1 MSIKISIKQRI
12 YWSFSLLVFLFVING
27 IVTILTLKS
36 NKKLAVNIFKIFD
49 PSIQTL
55 DDFKKIMLE
64 SKMYTTNW
72 VFLSSDTE
80 DKRLLKNVQDSD
92 YPKLK
97 LRLNA
102 YSTQWNDKK
111 WVDSINRVYAGFEE
125 LLAIEKNIMGSL
137 NELKDYD
144 NPVIKLEAERKVQ
157 EEILP
162 RTSVLLKSLKEI
174 HSLLVSSRAEQGGDL
189 ERSSTKLRM
198 LILVLIISIII
209 AGFLLSVY
217 LTRVIIGP
225 VNRIR
230 NIINNL
236 GQGIIQK
243 IDQHANDDE
252 IGKMI
257 SSVNNLSEKL
267 QVATTFAYETGLRN
281 FDMPFKPIS
290 EEDALGKALLAMRE
304 NLKTSETNLAIQNR
318 ELEQKNKELEQFAYV
333 ASHDLQEP
341 LRTTS
346 SFSELLQR
354 QYKGKLDEKADKYLT
369 FINQSSDRMK
379 VLIQDLLD
387 YSRIGRKKELE
398 QVDCNIILK
407 EVLADI
413 DVAIKETQA
422 EINFC
427 RLPVIKGSATEI
439 KQLFQNLI
447 INAIKFR
454 RENESPVI
462 NICARKKNRY
472 WEFSCRDNGIGISD
486 EHSERIFI
494 IFQRLHTRSEYEG
507 SGIGLAHCKKIVE
520 MHGGKIWLESEPSC
534 GSTFYFTIPEKNN

>member
-1 MSIKISIKQRI
+1 M
-12 YWSFSLLVFLFVING
+12 VFLFVING